1 MKAPAELMKDLE
13 DVREYI
19 WLETQKPADE
29 NDFFYLQLLDDYL
42 NLSLTYFQKYLD
54 YLNLKD

>member
-42 NLSLTYFQKYLD
+42 NLSVTYFQKYLD
-54 YLNLKD
+54 YLNKED